1 MQPSEFI
8 NNRKSREVSYF
19 SMKKNGIKL
28 SSGDKSNNVPLFSIS
43 NKVSTRTIFK
53 NEWRGAVLSHHEN
66 EYYPYGYDF
75 EVEKNEA
82 EENAIEDYYNYD
94 EISENNDDEWIEDAY
109 DEINKECE
117 DTGDIYEI
125 NDEINDEEYIDSEN
139 DDSDN
144 SDDYMGEY
152 EVTDKWIID
161 NEEELFMQMCD

>member
-1 MQPSEFI
+1 
-8 NNRKSREVSYF
+8 
-19 SMKKNGIKL
+19 MKKNGIKL
-28 SSGDKSNNVPLFSIS
+28 SKDNKADGVPLFSIS

-53 NEWRGAVLSHHEN
+53 NEWKGAILSHHEN

-94 EISENNDDEWIEDAY
+94 AISENNDAEWIDDAN

-117 DTGDIYEI
+117 DTGDITDI
-125 NDEINDEEYIDSEN
+125 NDEINDEEEYIDSEN
-139 DDSDN
+139 DDDLN
-144 SDDYMGEY
+144 SDDYMEEY
-152 EVTDKWIID
+152 EITDKWIID